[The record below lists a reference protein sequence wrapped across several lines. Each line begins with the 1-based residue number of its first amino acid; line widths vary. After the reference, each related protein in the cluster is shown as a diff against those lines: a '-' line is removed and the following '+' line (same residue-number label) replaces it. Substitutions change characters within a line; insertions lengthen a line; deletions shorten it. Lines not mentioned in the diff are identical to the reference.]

1 MTENREPLAPLVGAD
16 DQHRDGSGGDE
27 REPGPTTRI
36 LVTEILDERV
46 LHDLT
51 EDLGTP
57 AADQL
62 AERYGDGL
70 KQRLEILTAAA
81 FDRRLC
87 LVYDTAVD
95 LAVTSTTMGA
105 TALAQAARAVA
116 QDAVRYRTVPG
127 VLALE
132 RLMRLA
138 HDTEVA
144 LVRHLRTDTP
154 APGPYG

>member
-1 MTENREPLAPLVGAD
+1 MAEKRELLAQLVGAD
-16 DQHRDGSGGDE
+16 DQRPDGSGGDE

-36 LVTEILDERV
+36 LVTEVLDERV

-51 EDLGTP
+51 EDLGMS

-62 AERYGDGL
+62 AEQYGAGL
-70 KQRLEILTAAA
+70 KQRLEVLTAAA
-81 FDRRLC
+81 FDRNLC

-95 LAVTSTTMGA
+95 LAVTSTLVGA
-105 TALAQAARAVA
+105 AALAEAARAVA

-138 HDTEVA
+138 HDTEAA

-154 APGPYG
+154 DPEPYG